1 MKSEDAFT
9 REIYKEATLNKSKQL
24 KLYISHPQFPT
35 NTIME
40 GGNGKRKN
48 NRSSHKKKMKNL
60 MKT

>member
-40 GGNGKRKN
+40 GKNGK
-48 NRSSHKKKMKNL
+48 KKEEGKI
-60 MKT
+60 TGQAIRR